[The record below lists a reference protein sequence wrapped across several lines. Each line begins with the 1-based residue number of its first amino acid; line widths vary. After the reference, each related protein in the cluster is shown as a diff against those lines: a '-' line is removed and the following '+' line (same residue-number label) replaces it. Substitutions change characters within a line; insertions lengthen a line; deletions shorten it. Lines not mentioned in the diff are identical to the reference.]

1 MSLKEAIKLP
11 ILIHWRTKYYISSNA
26 KIYYKSGGV
35 KIGINKGSYGLT
47 SGRTTFCVYD
57 DSVVYF
63 DDDCNISR
71 GTTVFVRFGAQLRFG
86 SHFFCNA
93 NCRILANKSI
103 SFGND
108 TLMGWNITILDSDG
122 HPTFY
127 NGDRQLIAK
136 PIVINDH
143 CWIGAEAS
151 ILKGVILCPNTI
163 IPYGA
168 LVFKDNTMPN
178 SVFSNKVLKQNIEW
192 KEF

>member
-1 MSLKEAIKLP
+1 M
-11 ILIHWRTKYYISSNA
+11 
-26 KIYYKSGGV
+26 

-47 SGRTTFCVYD
+47 LGRTTFCVYD

-63 DDDCNISR
+63 DGDCNISR
-71 GTTVFVRFGAQLRFG
+71 GTTVVVRFGAQLRFG

-93 NCRILANKSI
+93 NCRILANQGI

-108 TLMGWNITILDSDG
+108 TLMGWEITILDSDG

-127 NGDRQLIAK
+127 NGNRQSIAK
-136 PIVINDH
+136 SIVINNH
-143 CWIGAEAS
+143 CWIGSKAS
-151 ILKGVILCPNTI
+151 ILKGVTLCPNTI

-168 LVFKDNTMPN
+168 LVVKDNDMPN
-178 SVFSNKVLKQNIEW
+178 SVFANKVLKQNIEW